1 MTLSPLLKKK
11 DSLKNK
17 TGLQKRQI
25 DAVKTLLYPH
35 HTRKE
40 IKFMM
45 MGLEGL

>member
-1 MTLSPLLKKK
+1 MKY
-11 DSLKNK
+11 K

-25 DAVKTLLYPH
+25 DAMKTLLYPH
-35 HTRKE
+35 HTEKQ